1 MELISKIS
9 KGTKMDQVYIP
20 KNRRNFPIGSYV
32 VIKSL
37 ETKQSA
43 ERPYFYNIKT
53 IEPMKIEIIEEIF
66 SLIDKAVKYE
76 NVIITGSFLDMGFN
90 FNDIDI
96 IIISNDKIDEKY
108 IKNIIEDIIKIKTH
122 ILALSNRSLQIGLST
137 DPLYQMMLS
146 KCIAKKRLIY
156 RFKRKI
162 NYKLLDLHLLKSKSL
177 IDSYDFINGSEKY
190 NLTRNMI
197 AISLFIQNKKIDKK
211 RIDEEIKRIF
221 NIKNIQDIK
230 KNMLNKKVFLQR
242 YNNFYNSLSK
252 KIINNI

>member
-108 IKNIIEDIIKIKTH
+108 IKNIIEDIIKIKAH
-122 ILALSNRSLQIGLST
+122 ILALNNRSLQIGLST

-162 NYKLLDLHLLKSKSL
+162 NYKLLDLHLLKSK
-177 IDSYDFINGSEKY
+177 
-190 NLTRNMI
+190 
-197 AISLFIQNKKIDKK
+197 
-211 RIDEEIKRIF
+211 
-221 NIKNIQDIK
+221 
-230 KNMLNKKVFLQR
+230 
-242 YNNFYNSLSK
+242 
-252 KIINNI
+252 